1 MVVKSWASRAKNVG
15 WRIDYQACSPDWK
28 ARTAN
33 AWVYKEQWFSDH
45 APVIIDY
52 KIHE

>member
-1 MVVKSWASRAKNVG
+1 V
-15 WRIDYQACSPDWK
+15 
-28 ARTAN
+28 N

-52 KIHE
+52 KIN